1 MRVLAVGVLLSAFA
15 AFCPAAKNL
24 EVYAID
30 VEGGK
35 STLYVSPSGESM
47 LVDTGYAGFNN
58 RDANRIAAAAKLAGV
73 KQIDYLVITHYHAD
87 HAGGVPQLAAKLP
100 IRNFV
105 DHGAAVENDKDT
117 QVRVIAYRSFRDKGN
132 HILAAP
138 GTVIPIKGI
147 EVRVVT
153 SAGKAID
160 SPLPGA
166 GQPNPA
172 CASYKA
178 PDPDLGE
185 NGRSIGM
192 LITYGKFRLADLGD
206 LFWNQE
212 HDLACPANKIGTVD
226 VYMTTHHGGDKSNSP
241 QMVWAL
247 HPKVAIMNN
256 GPKKG
261 GTPEGWQTI
270 HDSPGLLDLWQL
282 HFSEAGGQGH
292 NSPDPFLANLDE
304 ACQGQSIRL
313 TVQPDGAFTVFNSR
327 NKYEKTYH

>member
-1 MRVLAVGVLLSAFA
+1 MRVLAIGVLLPAFA

-30 VEGGK
+30 AEGGK
-35 STLYVSPSGESM
+35 ATLYVSPSGESM
-47 LVDTGYAGFNN
+47 LVDAGYAGFNY
-58 RDANRIAAAAKLAGV
+58 RDANRIAAVAKLAGV

-105 DHGAAVENDKDT
+105 DHGAPVENDRDT
-117 QVRVIAYRSFRDKGN
+117 QVRVIAYNTFRDKGN
-132 HILAAP
+132 HILAQP
-138 GTVIPIKGI
+138 GALIPMKGI
-147 EVRVVT
+147 EVRIVA

-160 SPLPGA
+160 RPLPGA

-172 CASYKA
+172 CATYKA
-178 PDPDLGE
+178 LDPDTGE

-192 LITYGKFRLADLGD
+192 LIAYGKFRLADLGD

-226 VYMTTHHGGDKSNSP
+226 VYMTTHHGGDNSNSP

-256 GPKKG
+256 GPTKG
-261 GTPEGWQTI
+261 GTPSGWQTI

-282 HFSEAGGQGH
+282 HFSEAGGKDH
-292 NSPDPFLANLDE
+292 NSPDPFLANLE
-304 ACQGQSIRL
+304 AACQGQWIRL
-313 TVQPDGAFTVFNSR
+313 TAQSDGAFTVFNSR